1 MNHLESPPNLSLSLR
16 KFWSCNQLRRKLM
29 IEGVLIILWLIYLK
43 SLKSNECQIGF
54 WTFLRKCMRLINIS
68 SLTQPWTQAVR
79 RVLAF
84 LESHTWTFFAYNF
97 NQQIMVLLTSVW
109 NNDSPSCHA
118 ALDVVSRAYPVVW
131 EEHLQ
136 TRSQSLM
143 IGTSRLGDQTH
154 RLHDG
159 KKHRWSWLVWVQ
171 TEETEDLDDQG
182 VRIPDQVRK
191 IIPENRNY
199 ITDAWSSSSSHTHSS
214 IERKKSTD
222 SSGSVLKINLEIC

>member
-68 SLTQPWTQAVR
+68 SWTQPWTQAVR

-97 NQQIMVLLTSVW
+97 NPIRQWSIQWFCWLQLNKWFTFLPCSPWCRILCLSGCLGRTPSNKISIFNHW
-109 NNDSPSCHA
+109 NIK
-118 ALDVVSRAYPVVW
+118 VGW
-131 EEHLQ
+131 
-136 TRSQSLM
+136 
-143 IGTSRLGDQTH
+143 
-154 RLHDG
+154 
-159 KKHRWSWLVWVQ
+159 
-171 TEETEDLDDQG
+171 
-182 VRIPDQVRK
+182 PD
-191 IIPENRNY
+191 PP
-199 ITDAWSSSSSHTHSS
+199 TAW
-214 IERKKSTD
+214 R
-222 SSGSVLKINLEIC
+222 